1 MPGMKSRIY
10 LPFSIAAVCIAAFAL
25 VFCRKAEVDEGK
37 PHPATKPGSLSKPDS
52 LAGRQKPETPR
63 QIGEK
68 TPRPEPDLEPE
79 KVLTPAEEEKA
90 AAKKASTMYK
100 WMLAYCL
107 DHGGA
112 FPPDTSALMT
122 TDLGFPTDQAGDWL
136 RHVIDYRGRDLTT
149 SDDGNFLLLR
159 YRIGNRT
166 DKEIRV
172 TVSGRTIVVPADE
185 PIPEDGPLPGEAP
198 R

>member
-1 MPGMKSRIY
+1 MNRRLL
-10 LPFSIAAVCIAAFAL
+10 LPASIAAVVIPGFSL
-25 VFCRKAEVDEGK
+25 VFCHKSEDEDVK
-37 PHPATKPGSLSKPDS
+37 KTPVASNRLSAPTGSLTSRKIEQPS
-52 LAGRQKPETPR
+52 LAA
-63 QIGEK
+63 EK
-68 TPRPEPDLEPE
+68 TPAPKTDPE
-79 KVLTPAEEEKA
+79 KVLTPEEEEKE
-90 AAKKASTMYK
+90 AKSKASTMFK
-100 WMLAYCL
+100 WMAAYSL